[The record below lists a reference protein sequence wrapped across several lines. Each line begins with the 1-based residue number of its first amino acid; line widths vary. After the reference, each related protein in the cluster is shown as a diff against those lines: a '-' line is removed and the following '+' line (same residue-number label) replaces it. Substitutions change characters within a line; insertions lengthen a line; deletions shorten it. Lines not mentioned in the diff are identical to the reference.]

1 MCANG
6 FELPSNISL
15 TMPVPLIAQCAGE
28 SVDLAEAVVEAK
40 VRHVVGGERKIG
52 HAELMLHLE
61 ELLHTLRVLLVL
73 LQDARR
79 VKVHGHDPVEE
90 RGICVDIAMQTA
102 CAFFGGLDGYGE
114 VRHIV
119 DYGALT
125 A

>member
-1 MCANG
+1 
-6 FELPSNISL
+6 
-15 TMPVPLIAQCAGE
+15 MPVPLIAQCTGE

-73 LQDARR
+73 LQDASR

-90 RGICVDIAMQTA
+90 WGICVDIAYSGKMGKN
-102 CAFFGGLDGYGE
+102 FGKIRYRPKYYLSF
-114 VRHIV
+114 
-119 DYGALT
+119 
-125 A
+125 